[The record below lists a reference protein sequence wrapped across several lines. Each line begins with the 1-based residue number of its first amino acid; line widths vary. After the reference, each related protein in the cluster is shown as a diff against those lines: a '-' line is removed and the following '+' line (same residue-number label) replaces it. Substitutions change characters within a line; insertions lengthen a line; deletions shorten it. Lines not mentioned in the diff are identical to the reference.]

1 MSWRIAM
8 RAFFWFLCFR
18 TKAFT
23 RSVWTSTGFPPVKWI
38 ELERMDGDEGERDG
52 TGRRRTE
59 PREGRN
65 SYGRG
70 IEWMTPRNDRLGPYE
85 NEYVIA

>member
-1 MSWRIAM
+1 
-8 RAFFWFLCFR
+8 
-18 TKAFT
+18 
-23 RSVWTSTGFPPVKWI
+23 
-38 ELERMDGDEGERDG
+38 MDGDEGERGG
-52 TGRRRTE
+52 TGGREPRRTE

>member
-1 MSWRIAM
+1 
-8 RAFFWFLCFR
+8 
-18 TKAFT
+18 
-23 RSVWTSTGFPPVKWI
+23 
-38 ELERMDGDEGERDG
+38 MDGDEGERDG

-85 NEYVIA
+85 NEYVIAYRKWAVKGIIVIFFCFKNDKCRL